1 MVKNVFP
8 LINSDICYMDNQLLD
23 HLQLGKVLPEE
34 DQAVILDTFKYR
46 TYKEGETLFQSDHIC
61 RQLFFVCNGVLRILM
76 QNENGTEVTHYF
88 LSENRF
94 CTILNSFLNQVVAV
108 ETIQAA
114 CDTEVMCID
123 RAALMDLYARYP
135 ALKAAIEQSIQ
146 KTLLEKINTR
156 NAYLGYDSSERYRL
170 FTERQPEIARRVQLG
185 DIASYLG
192 ITPQSLSRIRRKH

>member
-1 MVKNVFP
+1 
-8 LINSDICYMDNQLLD
+8 MDNQLLS
-23 HLQLGKVLPEE
+23 HLQLGKILSEE
-34 DQAVILDTFKYR
+34 DRAGILDAFEYR

-61 RQLFFVCNGVLRILM
+61 RQMFFVCNGVLRILV
-76 QNENGTEVTHYF
+76 QNESGTEVTHYF
-88 LSENRF
+88 IAENRF
-94 CTILNSFLNQVVAV
+94 CTILNSFLNQVVAR

-114 CDTEVMCID
+114 CDTNVMYID
-123 RAALMDLYARYP
+123 RALLMDLYIQYP

-170 FTERQPEIARRVQLG
+170 FLERQPEIARRVQLG

-192 ITPQSLSRIRRKH
+192 ITPQSLSRIRRKY